1 MNLIGNGLNKMKAEM
16 EFDNLYFSAR
26 LHSIQVELIEARD
39 LLAADR
45 NGLSDPYAII
55 TYHSK

>member
-45 NGLSDPYAII
+45 NGFSDPYAII